1 MITQQVAERVQRG
14 VERPAEEQYVEIAGV
29 SQDEQEQ
36 CASPSSS
43 SGSGQAGKE
52 YEVPVVSVEDM
63 RMHDN
68 Q

>member
-1 MITQQVAERVQRG
+1 MGQHL
-14 VERPAEEQYVEIAGV
+14 
-29 SQDEQEQ
+29 
-36 CASPSSS
+36 SSS
-43 SGSGQAGKE
+43 RGQVGKE